1 MGYKAGQVSLIIL
14 THANF
19 DHYGSI
25 KELKDITGA
34 KIAVHKNDSQ
44 YLIQGKSAEV
54 TPISPMG
61 KFVMLITNNRS
72 QKKKQGIKPDI
83 LIKDEMDFNRF
94 GVKGKVISTP
104 GHTEGSISIL
114 LDGGECIIG
123 DMLGSTFGR
132 LNYGSFCN
140 DINML
145 KESIIKIKDS
155 NAKIVYLSHGGACT
169 IDKIRKAF

>member
-1 MGYKAGQVSLIIL
+1 MIIL
-14 THANF
+14 THAHF

-54 TPISPMG
+54 TPVSAIG
-61 KFVMLITNNRS
+61 RFVMLIAKNRS
-72 QKKKQGIKPDI
+72 QKKKQGVRPDI
-83 LIKDEMDFNRF
+83 LIEDEMDLNRF

-104 GHTEGSISIL
+104 GHTEGSVSIL
-114 LDGGECIIG
+114 LDSGKCIVG
-123 DMLGSTFGR
+123 DTIGSTFGR
-132 LNYGSFCN
+132 LNYGAFCN

-155 NAKIVYLSHGGACT
+155 NAKEIYLSHDGICS
-169 IDKIRKAF
+169 IDKMRKAF